1 MVQVVKVFM
10 IFLSALFLLS
20 GCGMKEPYSTTQRFD
35 KISKDAVLEATKQ
48 LFLSKDSDILIDS
61 YRNKVKAI
69 EINSAIYGINGLS
82 LHEYTIEVVEDDS
95 GSTAQLFIT
104 SEDGLDQE
112 KSYVQSD
119 FFHGFVWSDL
129 QDILDSQ
136 IEYKYIDQREQ
147 LIEENDKRVE
157 QKLHDVNIKI
167 SKADPSSILR
177 FDEDIIE
184 LEDVEPTLTNEAPTD
199 ENIEQK
205 DDFEQRLDDIVNSV
219 DEVIVQ

>member
-1 MVQVVKVFM
+1 MVQVVKVFL

-20 GCGMKEPYSTTQRFD
+20 GCGIHEPYSTTQRFD
-35 KISKDAVLEATKQ
+35 KISKDAVLEATKK

-82 LHEYTIEVVEDDS
+82 LHEYTIEVIEDNS
-95 GSTAQLFIT
+95 GSIAQLFIT
-104 SEDGLDQE
+104 SEDGIDQE
-112 KSYVQSD
+112 KSYVNSD
-119 FFHGFVWSDL
+119 FIHNFVWDDL
-129 QDILDSQ
+129 QDILESQ
-136 IEYKYIDQREQ
+136 EYKYIDQREQ
-147 LIEENDKRVE
+147 LIELNDERVHK
-157 QKLHDVNIKI
+157 KLQEVNIKI
-167 SKADPSSILR
+167 GKADPSSILN

-184 LEDVEPTLTNEAPTD
+184 LEDVDPVEVTNTNEEETL
-199 ENIEQK
+199 EQK